1 MKQNIQ
7 LKHTWQEDPEL
18 LSVNLM
24 EPRQRCGLACLHMVI
39 EHYMQQDISA
49 DEIFRRAES
58 YEAINEHNDW
68 WHPGQVRVLQ
78 SYGLTAW
85 RRNWTAPPNGPS
97 YLAIHEGYTEAQM
110 QAVTHQMQ
118 EEERYRALSER
129 FTHSV
134 NTALLRG
141 APVIVSVKSD
151 FSHNKENH
159 QVVVAGFD
167 SESRVYSVY
176 DPVMQAGPSAVSE
189 VYLLEYVNYWA
200 IFVSPR
206 GSSSK

>member
-1 MKQNIQ
+1 MQ
-7 LKHTWQEDPEL
+7 LLHTWQEDPEL
-18 LSVNLM
+18 LRVHTM

-39 EHYMQQDISA
+39 EYMLGQLVDA

-58 YEAINEHNDW
+58 YEAINDHNDW

-78 SYGLTAW
+78 SYGITAW
-85 RRNWTAPPNGPS
+85 RRNWTAPNNDPS
-97 YLAIHEGYTEAQM
+97 YFASHEGYSPEQM
-110 QAVTHQMQ
+110 QAVTTQMEDEQ
-118 EEERYRALSER
+118 RYRALSER
-129 FTHSV
+129 FSHSV
-134 NTALLRG
+134 NTALLHG
-141 APVIVSVKSD
+141 TPVIVSVKSD

-167 SESRVYSVY
+167 SETRVYSVY

-200 IFVSPR
+200 IFISPR
-206 GSSSK
+206 G